1 MSKTA
6 IRDDRNLDHELG
18 PAASP
23 LVPPPKL
30 RRRPA
35 LLVVGVLA
43 VALGA
48 VLAGWAWS
56 ATSNTHEVLIAR
68 HTIERGSVIEA
79 DDLARV
85 QVNADP
91 ALSPVSADRFD
102 DVVGQRA
109 AFDVAGGAMLTPDSF
124 SSSVV
129 PSGTNS
135 VVGVALTSAQVPG
148 LDLATGDHVRVIVM
162 PSQGDEMPSGAPA
175 FSEATVAGVHASEES
190 GQVIVDLLVPH
201 ADAALLA
208 ARAATG
214 NVSLVLDSRD
224 R

>member
-1 MSKTA
+1 
-6 IRDDRNLDHELG
+6 
-18 PAASP
+18 
-23 LVPPPKL
+23 
-30 RRRPA
+30 
-35 LLVVGVLA
+35 
-43 VALGA
+43 
-48 VLAGWAWS
+48 
-56 ATSNTHEVLIAR
+56 
-68 HTIERGSVIEA
+68 
-79 DDLARV
+79 
-85 QVNADP
+85 
-91 ALSPVSADRFD
+91 
-102 DVVGQRA
+102 
-109 AFDVAGGAMLTPDSF
+109 MLTPDSF